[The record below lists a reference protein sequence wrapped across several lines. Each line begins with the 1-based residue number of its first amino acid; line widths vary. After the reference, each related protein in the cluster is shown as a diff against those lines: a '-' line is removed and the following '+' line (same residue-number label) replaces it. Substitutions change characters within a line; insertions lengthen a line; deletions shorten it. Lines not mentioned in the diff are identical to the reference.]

1 MDARMAKLRNPAKQ
15 QMVRLHHPRT
25 SSMHRRIFILVL
37 KLLVL
42 ATVIAGAVYGLRF
55 SPVPV
60 TVHKVATGTIVHEV
74 MGTGTLEAR
83 IRSSI
88 STKISGLIASME
100 CDQQDRVKK
109 GQLLARIDDRVLRQQ
124 VEVAKADLAAKKAAI
139 ASLDANISR
148 AKAVLVQS
156 RSNLARVEQVLKS
169 NAIAAAELDKAV
181 ESRDVA
187 EANLELAN
195 SARAEAE
202 LVIVHAAEQ
211 LRLVQENLAD
221 AAIYAPYDGLII
233 SRLREPGDAVVP
245 GTTLFQ
251 MISTEQIWVS
261 AWVDESSIG
270 QIAVGQPARIVL
282 RSAPATS
289 LPGRIAR
296 IGQITD
302 RETREFLVDVSVDA
316 LPAKWTVG
324 QRAEVYIETAR
335 KAEAICLPQRLISWR
350 KGISGVAIVKDGH
363 AVWRKIAIGLRG
375 NDTAEVTDGLS
386 IGQAVIAVPPG
397 NEPPRDGRAVKEMP
411 K

>member
-1 MDARMAKLRNPAKQ
+1 
-15 QMVRLHHPRT
+15 
-25 SSMHRRIFILVL
+25 
-37 KLLVL
+37 
-42 ATVIAGAVYGLRF
+42 
-55 SPVPV
+55 
-60 TVHKVATGTIVHEV
+60 
-74 MGTGTLEAR
+74 
-83 IRSSI
+83 
-88 STKISGLIASME
+88 
-100 CDQQDRVKK
+100 
-109 GQLLARIDDRVLRQQ
+109 
-124 VEVAKADLAAKKAAI
+124 
-139 ASLDANISR
+139 
-148 AKAVLVQS
+148 
-156 RSNLARVEQVLKS
+156 
-169 NAIAAAELDKAV
+169 
-181 ESRDVA
+181 
-187 EANLELAN
+187 
-195 SARAEAE
+195 
-202 LVIVHAAEQ
+202 
-211 LRLVQENLAD
+211 
-221 AAIYAPYDGLII
+221 
-233 SRLREPGDAVVP
+233 
-245 GTTLFQ
+245 
-251 MISTEQIWVS
+251 
-261 AWVDESSIG
+261 VDESSIG
-270 QIAVGQPARIVL
+270 QIAVGQPTRIVL